1 METGRNMS
9 VRFGIL
15 STAKIA
21 KTGTIPAMRA
31 AAGAEPMAVAS
42 RDRDKAQV
50 FADECGL
57 DRAYGSYE
65 ELLAD
70 PEIDAIYVAV
80 PIHMHKEWTLKA
92 LAAGKAVLCEKALC
106 LHVADAIEMY
116 SVAQQKKK
124 LLKEVMAYHHHP
136 LLAQVQSLIADGA
149 IGAVRV
155 VHAAFHTPTFD
166 TNNIRMRPECGGGA
180 LRDLGVYCI
189 DACRQLSPGEPLS
202 IKGSSIM
209 GETGVDVLSNGILQF
224 EESVAYFA
232 CSLGTTFDC
241 HFTITGTNGHIRN
254 RRGAMCAWGGEEFI
268 IELNSGGDES
278 ELTVEAVNPYQ
289 KMIESFVDDYHNGVL
304 YDPQDNNSVGNLK
317 MIEGFL
323 ASL

>member
-1 METGRNMS
+1 MS
-9 VRFGIL
+9 LRFGIL

-21 KTGTIPAMRA
+21 KTGTIPAMRD
-31 AAGAEPMAVAS
+31 AAGAEPVAVGS
-42 RDRDKAQV
+42 RDLAKAQA

-57 DRAYGSYE
+57 ERAYGSYE
-65 ELLAD
+65 ELFAD
-70 PEIDAIYVAV
+70 PDIDAIYVAV

-92 LAAGKAVLCEKALC
+92 LEAGKAVLCEKALC
-106 LHVADAIEMY
+106 LHVADAVEMY
-116 SVAQQKKK
+116 SAAQANGK

-136 LLAQVQSLIADGA
+136 LLAKVQDLIAAGA
-149 IGAVRV
+149 IGAVKV
-155 VHAAFHTPTFD
+155 VHAEFHTPTFD
-166 TNNIRMRPECGGGA
+166 PDNIRMRPECGGGA

-202 IKGSSIM
+202 ITGTSIM
-209 GETGVDVLSNGILQF
+209 GETGVDMLSNGILKF
-224 EESVAYFA
+224 EDSVAYFG

-241 HFTITGTNGHIRN
+241 HFTVTGTNGRIRN

-268 IELNSGGDES
+268 IELNSGGNES
-278 ELTVEAVNPYQ
+278 EVTVEAVNPYQ
-289 KMIESFVDDYHNGVL
+289 KMIESFVADYHSGVL